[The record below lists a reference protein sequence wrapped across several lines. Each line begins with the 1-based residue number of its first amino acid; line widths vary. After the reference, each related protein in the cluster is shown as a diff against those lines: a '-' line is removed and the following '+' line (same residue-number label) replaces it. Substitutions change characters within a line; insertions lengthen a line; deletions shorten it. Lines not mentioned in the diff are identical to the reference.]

1 MISKFYI
8 IKESGVLVSYI
19 NFNQI
24 ETESKER
31 DPELTSGFI
40 AAIIAFFNQE
50 NEEKVPGEE
59 RKICKLLWKKH
70 DLYFYGYSDYYFV
83 FEVIHDSVKFDTE
96 EWNMIFDFVVKKF
109 NEIEQQNKIR
119 FDACLVCNLSEF
131 ETAIRGQI
139 SKMIRK
145 KILLNAAVAM
155 V

>member
-1 MISKFYI
+1 MISKFYV

-50 NEEKVPGEE
+50 NGEKISGDE

-83 FEVIHDSVKFDTE
+83 FEAIHDSIKFDTE
-96 EWNMIFDFVVKKF
+96 EWNALFDFVVQRF
-109 NEIEQQNKIR
+109 MQLEQQNKTR
-119 FDACLVCNLSEF
+119 LDSCLVCDLSEF

-155 V
+155 A

>member
-1 MISKFYI
+1 MISKFYVI
-8 IKESGVLVSYI
+8 RESGVLVSYI

-40 AAIIAFFNQE
+40 AAIIAFFNQQ
-50 NEEKVPGEE
+50 NDEKIEGEE

-83 FEVIHDSVKFDTE
+83 FEAVHDSIKFDTE
-96 EWNMIFDFVVKKF
+96 EWTTLFEFAVQRFRFLEQESTSRMKSCIVCDTADF
-109 NEIEQQNKIR
+109 E
-119 FDACLVCNLSEF
+119 S
-131 ETAIRGQI
+131 AIRGQI
-139 SKMIRK
+139 SKMIRR
-145 KILLNAAVAM
+145 KILLSTAVAT